1 MQILEDI
8 TDTNGTTN
16 LVNITQVCKKANTG
30 KRITKSNEQN
40 DVDYTC
46 RLHINFHL
54 RLHHSNINQHITFNN
69 WSVNITVKRPKTKT
83 AYWSRIRKKAPKVP
97 DITCPAIDSVLNKLE
112 KQVNRALTMKQFKT
126 IERKLEK
133 LRIANEKLRE
143 SGIYWHDACK
153 DTVRDLLGK
162 KKMR

>member
-1 MQILEDI
+1 
-8 TDTNGTTN
+8 
-16 LVNITQVCKKANTG
+16 
-30 KRITKSNEQN
+30 
-40 DVDYTC
+40 
-46 RLHINFHL
+46 
-54 RLHHSNINQHITFNN
+54 
-69 WSVNITVKRPKTKT
+69 
-83 AYWSRIRKKAPKVP
+83 VP

-112 KQVNRALTMKQFKT
+112 KHVDRALTIKQFKI

-143 SGIYWHDACK
+143 SGKYWHDSCK